1 MPPSGKMRCLASIS
15 KQTDQV
21 ITSFSFCTFHVKH
34 SLPYNLIMEN
44 SIKQFS
50 LPDLGQ
56 TLEHRGIPKFR
67 AMQIASWLYVKRVR
81 SFDEMTNL
89 PSALRSQLALAY
101 PFTFPTIAD
110 RQVSHDGTR
119 KYLLELMDGTLVET
133 VGIPSDDGRL
143 TVCCSSQ
150 AGCAMGCLFCA
161 TGKQGLRRN
170 LLPGE
175 IVDQIN
181 VVGEDFG
188 QRISNV
194 VVMGQGEP
202 FANYRNLMGA
212 LRILNHGKLLDI
224 GARRIT
230 VSTCG
235 IIPKI
240 ESFTLEPEQF
250 TLAVSLHSAHQNTR
264 DLIMPELARF
274 PLSDLRDALKSYSKE
289 TGRRVSLEYALI
301 EGTNDDDQELHR
313 LVRFCKGLLCHVNLI
328 MLNPISDSPFRPV
341 SRKTLERWTGELER
355 NRINATVRQSRGA
368 DIDGACGQLAN
379 SVLKA

>member
-1 MPPSGKMRCLASIS
+1 MPCKYIKAGR
-15 KQTDQV
+15 TGNY
-21 ITSFSFCTFHVKH
+21 SFSFYVFHVKH
-34 SLPYNLIMEN
+34 ARSPYNLIMEN
-44 SIKQFS
+44 SVKQFS
-50 LPDLGQ
+50 LPDLEQMLVQVGV
-56 TLEHRGIPKFR
+56 PKFR
-67 AMQIASWLYVKRVR
+67 TMQIASWLYVKRAR

-89 PSALRSQLALAY
+89 PSALRLQLSQTY
-101 PFTFPTIAD
+101 PFTFPEIAD
-110 RQVSHDGTR
+110 LQVSGDGTR
-119 KYLLELMDGTLVET
+119 KYLLKLMDGTLVET
-133 VGIPSDDGRL
+133 VGIPSDDNRL

-161 TGKQGLRRN
+161 TGKQGLVRN

-188 QRISNV
+188 RRVSNV

-224 GARRIT
+224 GARHIT

-240 ESFTLEPEQF
+240 ADFASEDEQF
-250 TLAVSLHSAHQNTR
+250 TLAVSLHSADQGTR
-264 DLIMPELARF
+264 DLIMPELSRF
-274 PLSDLRDALKSYSKE
+274 PLTDLRKSLGEYSE
-289 TGRRVSLEYALI
+289 RTGRRVSLEYALI
-301 EGTNDDDQELHR
+301 EGVNDSARELDC

-328 MLNPISDSPFRPV
+328 MLNPIPDSPFKPV
-341 SRKTLERWTGELER
+341 PTKSLKKWLDELER
-355 NRINATVRQSRGA
+355 HRVNATVRQSRGG

-379 SVLKA
+379 SILKP

>member
-1 MPPSGKMRCLASIS
+1 
-15 KQTDQV
+15 
-21 ITSFSFCTFHVKH
+21 
-34 SLPYNLIMEN
+34 MEN

-110 RQVSHDGTR
+110 HQVSHDGTR

-264 DLIMPELARF
+264 NLIMPELAKF

-301 EGTNDDDQELHR
+301 EGTNDDDQELHH

-368 DIDGACGQLAN
+368 DIDGACGQLSN

>member
-1 MPPSGKMRCLASIS
+1 MPCKYIKAGR
-15 KQTDQV
+15 TGNY
-21 ITSFSFCTFHVKH
+21 SFSFYVFHVKH
-34 SLPYNLIMEN
+34 ARSPYNLIMEN

-50 LPDLGQ
+50 LPDLEQMLVQVGV
-56 TLEHRGIPKFR
+56 PKFR
-67 AMQIASWLYVKRVR
+67 TMQIASWLYVKRAR

-89 PSALRSQLALAY
+89 PSALRLQLSQTY
-101 PFTFPTIAD
+101 PFIFPEIAD
-110 RQVSHDGTR
+110 LQVSGDGTR
-119 KYLLELMDGTLVET
+119 KYLLKLMDGTLVET
-133 VGIPSDDGRL
+133 VGIPSDDNRL

-161 TGKQGLRRN
+161 TGKQGLVRN

-188 QRISNV
+188 RRVSNV

-224 GARRIT
+224 GARHIT

-235 IIPKI
+235 IIPRI
-240 ESFTLEPEQF
+240 AGFASEDEQF
-250 TLAVSLHSAHQNTR
+250 TLAVSLHSADQKTR
-264 DLIMPELARF
+264 DLIMPELSRF
-274 PLSDLRDALKSYSKE
+274 PLTDLRKSLREYSE
-289 TGRRVSLEYALI
+289 RTGRRVSLEYALI
-301 EGTNDDDQELHR
+301 EGVNDSARELEC

-328 MLNPISDSPFRPV
+328 MLNPIPDSPFKPV
-341 SRKTLERWTGELER
+341 PAKSLKKWLDELER
-355 NRINATVRQSRGA
+355 HRVNATVRQSRGA

-379 SVLKA
+379 SILKS

>member
-1 MPPSGKMRCLASIS
+1 M
-15 KQTDQV
+15 
-21 ITSFSFCTFHVKH
+21 FHVKH
-34 SLPYNLIMEN
+34 ARSPYNLIMEN
-44 SIKQFS
+44 SVKQFS
-50 LPDLGQ
+50 LPDLEQMLVQVGV
-56 TLEHRGIPKFR
+56 PKFR
-67 AMQIASWLYVKRVR
+67 TMQIASWLYVKRAR

-89 PSALRSQLALAY
+89 PSALRLQLSQTY
-101 PFTFPTIAD
+101 PFTFPEIAD
-110 RQVSHDGTR
+110 LQVSGDGTR
-119 KYLLELMDGTLVET
+119 KYLLKLMDGTLVET
-133 VGIPSDDGRL
+133 VGIPSDDNRL

-161 TGKQGLRRN
+161 TGKQGLVRN

-188 QRISNV
+188 RRVSNV

-224 GARRIT
+224 GARHIT

-240 ESFTLEPEQF
+240 ADFASEDEQF
-250 TLAVSLHSAHQNTR
+250 TLAVSLHSADQGTR
-264 DLIMPELARF
+264 DLIMPELSRF
-274 PLSDLRDALKSYSKE
+274 PLTDLRKSLGEYSE
-289 TGRRVSLEYALI
+289 RTGRRVSLEYALI
-301 EGTNDDDQELHR
+301 EGVNDSARELDC

-328 MLNPISDSPFRPV
+328 MLNPIPDSPFKPV
-341 SRKTLERWTGELER
+341 PTKSLKKWLDELER
-355 NRINATVRQSRGA
+355 HRVNATVRQSRGG

-379 SVLKA
+379 SILKP